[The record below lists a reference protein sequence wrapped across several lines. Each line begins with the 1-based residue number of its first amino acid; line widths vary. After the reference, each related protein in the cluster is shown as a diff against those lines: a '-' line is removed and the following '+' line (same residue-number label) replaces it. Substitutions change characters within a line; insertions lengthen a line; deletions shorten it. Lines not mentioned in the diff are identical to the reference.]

1 MSAAHFIIATIALA
15 AASAAFAAD
24 TTTTTAAASAA
35 AASAAPAAAAI
46 AVTVKPQ
53 GVTREQV
60 MAEYYEARKNGTLIQ
75 NETDMDVAQ
84 TRKQFAN

>member
-1 MSAAHFIIATIALA
+1 MNAAHFIIATITLA

-24 TTTTTAAASAA
+24 TATSTAA

-53 GVTREQV
+53 GLTREQV
-60 MAEYYEARKNGTLIQ
+60 MAEFYEARKNGTLIQ
-75 NETDMDVAQ
+75 NEADMDVAQ
-84 TRKQFAN
+84 TRKQFAK

>member
-1 MSAAHFIIATIALA
+1 MNAAHFIIATITLS

-24 TTTTTAAASAA
+24 SSTTTAA

-53 GVTREQV
+53 GLTREQV
-60 MAEYYEARKNGTLIQ
+60 MAEFYEARKNGTLIQ
-75 NETDMDVAQ
+75 SEADMDVAQ
-84 TRKQFAN
+84 TRKQFAK

>member
-1 MSAAHFIIATIALA
+1 MNAAHFIIATITLS

-24 TTTTTAAASAA
+24 SSSTTATA

-53 GVTREQV
+53 GLTREQV
-60 MAEYYEARKNGTLIQ
+60 MAEFYEARKNGTLIQ
-75 NETDMDVAQ
+75 SEADMDVAQ
-84 TRKQFAN
+84 TRKQFAK

>member
-1 MSAAHFIIATIALA
+1 MNAAHFIIATITLA

-24 TTTTTAAASAA
+24 TSTTTA

-60 MAEYYEARKNGTLIQ
+60 MAEFYEARKNGTLIQ

-84 TRKQFAN
+84 TRKQFAK

>member
-1 MSAAHFIIATIALA
+1 MNAAHFIIATLTLS

-24 TTTTTAAASAA
+24 STNTA

-53 GVTREQV
+53 TVTREQV
-60 MAEYYEARKNGTLIQ
+60 MAEFYEARKNGTLIQ
-75 NETDMDVAQ
+75 NEADMDVAQ
-84 TRKQFAN
+84 TRKQFAK

>member
-1 MSAAHFIIATIALA
+1 MNAAHFIIATITLS

-24 TTTTTAAASAA
+24 NSASTA

-60 MAEYYEARKNGTLIQ
+60 MAEFYEARKNGTLIQ
-75 NETDMDVAQ
+75 NEVDMDVAQ
-84 TRKQFAN
+84 TRKQFAK